1 MTRAARTSFMSLA
14 TPNDVKNYTNDVGQ
28 IQWAQVPLNAA
39 LDKLKTSR
47 EGLTSSEAERRLA
60 EYGPN
65 KLPEEKINKLSLFL
79 GFMWNP
85 LSWAMEVAGVLSIVL
100 LDYADFALIMFL
112 LLLNAVIGYLEEVQ
126 AGDAVSALMGQLA
139 PEAKVFRDGE
149 IRNIPADLL
158 VPGDVLRVRLGDV
171 IPADLKFLEGDS
183 VKVDQSS
190 LTGESLPVTKTE
202 GDEGYSGSVVKQ
214 GEIEAVVTSTGVN
227 TFLGRAAEKIASA
240 DSHGR
245 LQLVLTTV
253 GNFCMVSIFF
263 WCVVELLVQMAG
275 RSSQNPCVIVTDGCL
290 GVANILVLIVGGIP
304 VAMPTVLSVTLAIGS
319 SALAKE
325 NAIVTRLTCIE
336 EMASMEVLCSDK
348 TGTLTLNQLSVDMD
362 NLIPYNN
369 FTAADILKYGALSA
383 RTENNEAIDVVCHNT
398 YPGKDTMWKEYTLLH
413 YTPFDPTTKRTIA
426 KLKDN
431 RTGEIFRAVK
441 GAPQVVLDMDVNA
454 DSMRVEVEGRIDEFA
469 SRGYRGLGVGIS
481 RSGDVPMEECEWK
494 MIGLLPLFDPPRHDT
509 ADTVKQAIAL
519 GISVKMVTGDQKAI
533 AVETCRQLGMPTN
546 ILDTSFFN
554 TAPPPGLNLA
564 QMIYDTDGFAQVFPE
579 HKFEIVKHLQSLD
592 KVVGM
597 TGDGVNDAP
606 ALAQADIGIAVDDAT
621 DAARAAADIVLVSP
635 GLSVIITA
643 IRMSREIFLR
653 MKNYAM
659 YSIAMTVR
667 IVFTFGILTVAWNWY
682 FPPILV
688 VILAILN
695 DGTILTISKDNVVAS
710 PYPDS
715 WKLKEVF
722 ISSITFGLWLTL
734 STIVLFAVVNNTT
747 GFEGIGVENLCVGCM
762 KEECHDFFKER
773 YQLCVMSNNNTGCG
787 EMTGSIPQSA
797 SLSDVGA
804 FRNGVI
810 SAYWTKYQQQ
820 YHSRSQLFEDLADV
834 NLNHLPNNAKPSAE
848 TSYTQFVYAY
858 TLGIG
863 GQAYEGDYDVFN
875 AAQLGMGVEFIGD
888 GEVPITN
895 GVGFCNY
902 IWGFSNWNST
912 WTRNNEMIG
921 PGIQRKEGVLRSLVY
936 LHVSIS
942 GQALIFVTR
951 TAGSNNWFFAEKPC
965 NLLLIAFVFAQVV
978 ASVVGWIGFGGY
990 PTDRIAVIGC
1000 GGGYTA
1006 IAWIW
1011 AFVWQ
1016 FPLDVIKFM
1025 VNYILTKN
1033 TYASKA
1039 FTERINAGH
1048 PTLTHSVVTS
1058 AQRSIRASRIGVENL
1073 CVGCMK
1079 EECHDFFKERY
1090 QLCVMSNNNTG
1101 CGEMTGS
1108 IPQSASLS
1116 DVGAFRNGVISAY
1129 WTKYQ
1134 QQYHSRS
1141 QLFEDLADV
1150 HLNHLP
1156 NNAKPSA
1163 ETSYTQFVYAY
1174 TLGIGGQAYEGDYD
1188 VFNAAQLGM
1197 GVEFIGDGEV
1207 PITNGVGFC
1216 NYIWGFSNW
1225 NSTWT
1230 RNNEMIGPGIQ
1241 RKEGVLRS
1249 LVYLHVSISGQAL
1262 IFVTRTAG
1270 SNNWFFAE
1278 KPCNLLL
1285 IAFVFAQVVASVVG
1299 WIGFG
1304 GYPTDRIAVIGCG
1317 GGYTAIAWI
1326 WAFVWQFPLDV
1337 IKFMVN
1343 YILTK
1348 NTYASKAFTERIN
1361 AGHPTLTHSVV
1372 TSAQRSIRA
1381 SRTKPNVSY
1390 EQFQ

>member
-1 MTRAARTSFMSLA
+1 MAGGGGERNSYLSLA

-28 IQWAQVPLNAA
+28 VQWAQVPLNAA
-39 LDKLKTSR
+39 LDKLKSCR
-47 EGLTSSEAERRLA
+47 EGLTSDEAEKRLA

-65 KLPEEKINKLSLFL
+65 KLPEEKVNKLKLFM

-85 LSWAMEVAGVLSIVL
+85 LSWAMEVAAVLSIVL
-100 LDYADFALIMFL
+100 LDYPDFALILIL
-112 LLLNAVIGYLEEVQ
+112 LLLNACIGYLEEVQ

-149 IRNIPADLL
+149 IKNIPADLL
-158 VPGDVLRVRLGDV
+158 VPGDVIRVRLGDV
-171 IPADLKFLEGDS
+171 IPADLKFLEGDA
-183 VKVDQSS
+183 VK
-190 LTGESLPVTKTE
+190 
-202 GDEGYSGSVVKQ
+202 
-214 GEIEAVVTSTGVN
+214 GEIEAVVTSTGIN

-245 LQLVLTTV
+245 LQMVLTTV
-253 GNFCMVSIFF
+253 GNFCMVSILF
-263 WCVVELLVQMAG
+263 WCVVELMVQMAG

-362 NLIPYNN
+362 NLIPYND
-369 FTAADILKYGALSA
+369 FTTADILKYGALSA

-398 YPGKDTMWKEYTLLH
+398 YPGHATMWDEYTLLH

-454 DSMRVEVEGRIDEFA
+454 NFLRAEVEERIDEFA

-481 RSGDVPMEECEWK
+481 RSGDVPTEECEWH

-509 ADTVKQAIAL
+509 ADTVKKAIAL
-519 GISVKMVTGDQKAI
+519 GIAVKMVTGDQKAI

-734 STIVLFAVVNNTT
+734 STIVLFAVVNNSS
-747 GFEGIGVENLCVGCM
+747 GFESTGAENLCVSCM
-762 KEECHDFFKER
+762 KDHCHDFFQNQ
-773 YQLCVMSNNNTGCG
+773 YQACVMDNNATGCG
-787 EMTGSIPQSA
+787 EMTGSVPEAA
-797 SLSDVGA
+797 SLMDVGT
-804 FRNGVI
+804 FRESAVN
-810 SAYWTKYQQQ
+810 AYWTRYESKYD
-820 YHSRSQLFEDLADV
+820 SRSKLFEDLADSH
-834 NLNHLPNNAKPSAE
+834 LNSLPNDAKPSAE
-848 TSYTQFVYAY
+848 VAYNQFVYAY
-858 TLGIG
+858 TLGMG
-863 GQAYEGDYDVFN
+863 GAAYDGDYDVFN
-875 AAQLGMGVEFIGD
+875 AAQLGRGVSFVGK
-888 GEVPITN
+888 GEVPVTN
-895 GVGFCNY
+895 EVSFCDY
-902 IWGFSNWNST
+902 VWGFSNWNST
-912 WTRNNEMIG
+912 WTRDNEMIG
-921 PGIQRKEGVLRSLVY
+921 PGIQRKGRRASIAGVPASVHLW
-936 LHVSIS
+936 S
-942 GQALIFVTR
+942 GSDLCDAYGRQQQL
-951 TAGSNNWFFAEKPC
+951 
-965 NLLLIAFVFAQVV
+965 VV

-1000 GGGYTA
+1000 GGIYTLVAWLWA
-1006 IAWIW
+1006 I
-1011 AFVWQ
+1011 VWQ
-1016 FPLDVIKFM
+1016 FPLDVIKFA

-1033 TYASKA
+1033 AYANKA

-1048 PTLTHSVVTS
+1048 PTMAHSAVT
-1058 AQRSIRASRIGVENL
+1058 N
-1073 CVGCMK
+1073 
-1079 EECHDFFKERY
+1079 
-1090 QLCVMSNNNTG
+1090 
-1101 CGEMTGS
+1101 
-1108 IPQSASLS
+1108 
-1116 DVGAFRNGVISAY
+1116 
-1129 WTKYQ
+1129 
-1134 QQYHSRS
+1134 
-1141 QLFEDLADV
+1141 
-1150 HLNHLP
+1150 
-1156 NNAKPSA
+1156 
-1163 ETSYTQFVYAY
+1163 
-1174 TLGIGGQAYEGDYD
+1174 
-1188 VFNAAQLGM
+1188 
-1197 GVEFIGDGEV
+1197 
-1207 PITNGVGFC
+1207 
-1216 NYIWGFSNW
+1216 
-1225 NSTWT
+1225 
-1230 RNNEMIGPGIQ
+1230 
-1241 RKEGVLRS
+1241 
-1249 LVYLHVSISGQAL
+1249 
-1262 IFVTRTAG
+1262 
-1270 SNNWFFAE
+1270 
-1278 KPCNLLL
+1278 
-1285 IAFVFAQVVASVVG
+1285 
-1299 WIGFG
+1299 
-1304 GYPTDRIAVIGCG
+1304 
-1317 GGYTAIAWI
+1317 
-1326 WAFVWQFPLDV
+1326 
-1337 IKFMVN
+1337 
-1343 YILTK
+1343 
-1348 NTYASKAFTERIN
+1348 
-1361 AGHPTLTHSVV
+1361 
-1372 TSAQRSIRA
+1372 AQRSIRA
-1381 SRTKPNVSY
+1381 SRTV
-1390 EQFQ
+1390 

>member
-1 MTRAARTSFMSLA
+1 MTGAAGNSYMSMA

-47 EGLTSSEAERRLA
+47 EGLTSDEAEKRLA

-65 KLPEEKINKLSLFL
+65 KLPEEKVNKLTLFL

-85 LSWAMEVAGVLSIVL
+85 LSWAMEVAAILSIVL
-100 LDYADFALIMFL
+100 LDYADFALILFL
-112 LLLNAVIGYLEEVQ
+112 LLLNACIGYFEEVQ

-149 IRNIPADLL
+149 IKNIPADLL

-171 IPADLKFLEGDS
+171 IPADLKFLEGDA

-190 LTGESLPVTKTE
+190 LTGESLPVTKNE

-214 GEIEAVVTSTGVN
+214 GEIEAVVTSTGIN
-227 TFLGRAAEKIASA
+227 TFLGRAAEKIATA

-245 LQLVLTTV
+245 LQMVLTTV
-253 GNFCMVSIFF
+253 GNFCMVSILF

-275 RSSQNPCVIVTDGCL
+275 RTSQNPCVIVTDGCL

-369 FTAADILKYGALSA
+369 FTADDILKYGALSA

-398 YPGKDTMWKEYTLLH
+398 YPGKDTMWQEYTLLH

-431 RTGEIFRAVK
+431 RTGEILRAVK

-454 DSMRVEVEGRIDEFA
+454 DTLRVEVEDRINEFA

-481 RSGDVPMEECEWK
+481 RSGDVPVEECEWQ

-509 ADTVKQAIAL
+509 ADTVKKAIAL
-519 GISVKMVTGDQKAI
+519 GIAVKMVTGDQKAI

-710 PYPDS
+710 PHPDS

-722 ISSITFGLWLTL
+722 ISSISFGLWLTL
-734 STIVLFAVVNNTT
+734 STVVLFAIVNNSS
-747 GFEGIGVENLCVGCM
+747 GFESTGVENLCVSCM
-762 KEECHDFFKER
+762 KNECHDFFQDQ
-773 YQLCVMSNNNTGCG
+773 YQTCVMENNATGCG
-787 EMTGSIPQSA
+787 EMTGSVPQAA
-797 SLSDVGA
+797 SIADVGD
-804 FRNGVI
+804 FREKAI
-810 SAYWTKYQQQ
+810 DAYWTQYQEKYD
-820 YHSRSQLFEDLADV
+820 SRSKLFEDLADV
-834 NLNHLPNNAKPSAE
+834 HLNSLPNDAKPSAE
-848 TSYTQFVYAY
+848 VAYNQYVYAY
-858 TLGIG
+858 TMGAG
-863 GQAYEGDYDVFN
+863 GAAYEGDYDVFT
-875 AAQLGMGVEFIGD
+875 AAQLGKGVTFIGND
-888 GEVPITN
+888 EVPITN
-895 GVGFCNY
+895 QVGFCDY
-902 IWGFSNWNST
+902 VWGFSNWNQT
-912 WTRNNEMIG
+912 WTRDNEMIG

-936 LHVSIS
+936 LQVSIS

-951 TAGSNNWFFAEKPC
+951 TAGTNNWFFAEKPC
-965 NLLLIAFVFAQVV
+965 NLLLIAFVFAQIV
-978 ASVVGWIGFGGY
+978 ASVIGWIGFGGY

-1000 GGGYTA
+1000 GGGYTL
-1006 IAWIW
+1006 IAWLW
-1011 AFVWQ
+1011 AIVWQ
-1016 FPLDVIKFM
+1016 FPLDLIKFT

-1048 PTLTHSVVTS
+1048 PTMTHSVVT
-1058 AQRSIRASRIGVENL
+1058 
-1073 CVGCMK
+1073 
-1079 EECHDFFKERY
+1079 
-1090 QLCVMSNNNTG
+1090 NT
-1101 CGEMTGS
+1101 
-1108 IPQSASLS
+1108 
-1116 DVGAFRNGVISAY
+1116 
-1129 WTKYQ
+1129 
-1134 QQYHSRS
+1134 
-1141 QLFEDLADV
+1141 
-1150 HLNHLP
+1150 
-1156 NNAKPSA
+1156 
-1163 ETSYTQFVYAY
+1163 
-1174 TLGIGGQAYEGDYD
+1174 
-1188 VFNAAQLGM
+1188 
-1197 GVEFIGDGEV
+1197 
-1207 PITNGVGFC
+1207 
-1216 NYIWGFSNW
+1216 
-1225 NSTWT
+1225 
-1230 RNNEMIGPGIQ
+1230 
-1241 RKEGVLRS
+1241 
-1249 LVYLHVSISGQAL
+1249 
-1262 IFVTRTAG
+1262 
-1270 SNNWFFAE
+1270 
-1278 KPCNLLL
+1278 
-1285 IAFVFAQVVASVVG
+1285 
-1299 WIGFG
+1299 
-1304 GYPTDRIAVIGCG
+1304 
-1317 GGYTAIAWI
+1317 
-1326 WAFVWQFPLDV
+1326 
-1337 IKFMVN
+1337 
-1343 YILTK
+1343 
-1348 NTYASKAFTERIN
+1348 
-1361 AGHPTLTHSVV
+1361 
-1372 TSAQRSIRA
+1372 QRSIRA
-1381 SRTKPNVSY
+1381 SRTV
-1390 EQFQ
+1390 